1 MINISKSQY
10 RVVLNYLFKK
20 NMKHFSVIFLLL
32 ISNIVIGQVKIDD
45 VGDGW
50 VNKVNQAL
58 LLIKHID
65 SEKYVTLI
73 DVCDHITFWNG
84 NFSTTEN
91 DHTIMISQA
100 DIMRGSINNVAAV
113 LIHESR
119 HLYFRKNGIKMKEID
134 EETMAYLYELQFLKK
149 IPDVE
154 QFLIDNAK
162 RKIIN
167 PK

>member
-1 MINISKSQY
+1 
-10 RVVLNYLFKK
+10 
-20 NMKHFSVIFLLL
+20 MKHLVVIFLLL
-32 ISNIVIGQVKIDD
+32 FNYNVIGQINIDN

-58 LLIKHID
+58 ILVKQTD
-65 SEKYVTLI
+65 EEKYNTLI

-100 DIMRGSINNVAAV
+100 DIMRGSVNNVAAV
-113 LIHESR
+113 LVHESR
-119 HLYFRKNGIKMKEID
+119 HLYFRKNGIKMREID
-134 EETMAYLYELQFLKK
+134 EETMSYIYELQFLEK
-149 IPDVE
+149 IPGVE

-162 RKIIN
+162 KRMIN

>member
-1 MINISKSQY
+1 
-10 RVVLNYLFKK
+10 
-20 NMKHFSVIFLLL
+20 MKHLVVILLLL
-32 ISNIVIGQVKIDD
+32 ITNIVVGQVKIDD

-58 LLIKHID
+58 KLIKQID
-65 SEKYVTLI
+65 SEKYDTLI
-73 DVCDHITFWNG
+73 EVCDHITFWNG

-100 DIMRGSINNVAAV
+100 DILRGSVNNVAAV
-113 LIHESR
+113 LVHESR
-119 HLYFRKNGIKMKEID
+119 HLYFRKNGIKLKEID

-149 IPDVE
+149 IPGVE

-162 RKIIN
+162 KRIIN